1 MSDASKKVDEYN
13 AMTIASVNKQVFPYP
28 YATYD
33 MRLGTFKFNFRGFHQ
48 LVWFYWK
55 KSKPTKDLYFSQ
67 IMVVER
73 LDKIHVIFDK
83 IYKFIF

>member
-1 MSDASKKVDEYN
+1 MSHSLTNILVVSKWNCPYEVFAEWMSDASKKVDEYN

-48 LVWFYWK
+48 LVWFY
-55 KSKPTKDLYFSQ
+55 
-67 IMVVER
+67 
-73 LDKIHVIFDK
+73 
-83 IYKFIF
+83 